1 MSRGQSNMYFPCGG
15 PGTESPHMQ
24 RGPCYPLSDVKMA
37 GVPPGGNL
45 KNIIIPENFIYVFYI
60 IYQNLLKIN
69 CW

>member
-1 MSRGQSNMYFPCGG
+1 MYFPCGG

-45 KNIIIPENFIYVFYI
+45 KNIIIK
-60 IYQNLLKIN
+60 LLVLRLRES
-69 CW
+69 W